1 MQGLRTEKG
10 KLMTKLN
17 TYIVETT
24 HAFVT
29 LAISDSK
36 NGGPYHATYVGAP
49 RIDSS
54 RKFDPAKPPV
64 EKFDGEKEDPHFDV
78 LLAACHKDIAERS
91 GEIISIK
98 KIPLDAK
105 AIRPSH

>member
-1 MQGLRTEKG
+1 MTE
-10 KLMTKLN
+10 LN

-24 HAFVT
+24 NAFVT
-29 LAISDSK
+29 LAVSDSE

-54 RKFDPAKPPV
+54 RKFHPDKPLL
-64 EKFDGEKEDPHFDV
+64 EKFDGKKEDPHFDV
-78 LLAACHKDIAERS
+78 LLAACHKEIVERS
-91 GEIISIK
+91 GEIISIQ

-105 AIRPSH
+105 TIRPSH